1 MATRSDVRRIALSFP
16 GAVEAPDGLSF
27 SVENKGKW
35 KGFAW
40 AWRERL
46 EPKKARV
53 PNPSVLAVRVANL
66 GQKDLL
72 LSAEPV
78 KFFTEPHYNGYP
90 AILVRIAEVSV
101 ADLRM
106 LLEEA
111 WRCMAPAE
119 PKKKVKSVAKRG
131 SPEEKVNSKTTR
143 GSAQR
148 KQPAKSA
155 AKRTV
160 ATKRA
165 SANTRRGISS

>member
-1 MATRSDVRRIALSFP
+1 
-16 GAVEAPDGLSF
+16 
-27 SVENKGKW
+27 VENKGKW

-53 PNPSVLAVRVANL
+53 PNPAVLAVRVANL

-72 LSAEPV
+72 LNAEPV

-90 AILVRIAEVSV
+90 AILVKIAEVTV

-111 WRCMAPAE
+111 WRCQAPAA
-119 PKKKVKSVAKRG
+119 PKKKPKPA
-131 SPEEKVNSKTTR
+131 TTR
-143 GSAQR
+143 GA
-148 KQPAKSA
+148 KVAEQPARSV

-160 ATKRA
+160 AKRTVAKRTVAKRTEAKPAAPKRA
-165 SANTRRGISS
+165 SPNTRRGKPS